1 MKIGLIADIHGDE
14 AGLRRALDLLD
25 GLGAERILCAGDLV
39 ERGSRGDAVIDLIRQ
54 RGIPCVKGNHEYIML
69 SKQESLEETGSP
81 GGLGF
86 RPLSDS
92 SLAFIEALPDTQSFE
107 LGGKSILLAHATPWD
122 DFTFVYPSSRPDL
135 FRRIEWR
142 AQCDV
147 VILGHTHLPMKVKVR
162 RTWIFN
168 PGSIYVAG
176 SQTAATLDLPEVSFT
191 VYRLATGEPLAEV
204 PSLEIDA
211 DGA

>member
-81 GGLGF
+81 GGLGS
-86 RPLSDS
+86 RCL
-92 SLAFIEALPDTQSFE
+92 TRR
-107 LGGKSILLAHATPWD
+107 W
-122 DFTFVYPSSRPDL
+122 PSSRRCRTL
-135 FRRIEWR
+135 KALSLAASRSCWR
-142 AQCDV
+142 
-147 VILGHTHLPMKVKVR
+147 TPR
-162 RTWIFN
+162 
-168 PGSIYVAG
+168 PGTISPL
-176 SQTAATLDLPEVSFT
+176 STRPAAPTCS
-191 VYRLATGEPLAEV
+191 
-204 PSLEIDA
+204 
-211 DGA
+211 GASSGAPNAMS